1 MKATSMVPIMIE
13 NARNL
18 QPIVVYGDGNR
29 LQNYIDVRDAAQLLI
44 QAAIFSENM
53 LTLGIGSS
61 EYSNRDV
68 ALIIRELTQAEVIFE
83 GTDSSVGFSYDDS
96 DMHQRLGFEPKFK
109 LMETI
114 RDIIAI

>member
-1 MKATSMVPIMIE
+1 
-13 NARNL
+13 
-18 QPIVVYGDGNR
+18 
-29 LQNYIDVRDAAQLLI
+29 
-44 QAAIFSENM
+44 M

-83 GTDSSVGFSYDDS
+83 GTDSSVGFSYDDR